1 LVAEA
6 LFSPEDRTSLWQAIE
21 ALESP
26 RWIIRVA
33 NTLGMPVEKLLGAM
47 PKKLSGFVR
56 DATRAALFKALKVA
70 VYKLNGTESQN
81 PAGRRYKVSVG
92 VTGAIGGFFG
102 LPALAVELPI
112 STTIMLR
119 SIAAIAQAAG
129 EDLSSPEARLACLQV
144 FALGGSTRKDDSAE
158 TAYYAVRAAL
168 AKSVAEAVTF
178 IGERGVAEE
187 SAPVLVRLIAQIAA
201 RFGVV
206 VSEKVAAEA
215 LPVVGAA
222 GGASINLLFID
233 HFQNVAQAHFTVRK
247 LERKYGQDA
256 VRAEYERIEREL
268 GL

>member
-1 LVAEA
+1 
-6 LFSPEDRTSLWQAIE
+6 
-21 ALESP
+21 
-26 RWIIRVA
+26 
-33 NTLGMPVEKLLGAM
+33 
-47 PKKLSGFVR
+47 
-56 DATRAALFKALKVA
+56 
-70 VYKLNGTESQN
+70 
-81 PAGRRYKVSVG
+81 VSVG

-233 HFQNVAQAHFTVRK
+233 HFQNVAQAHFTIRK
-247 LERKYGQDA
+247 VERKYGQDA
-256 VRAEYERIEREL
+256 VRAEYERIKREL